1 MKKSKGNQKVTKR
14 DGRVNSTFKAVTI
27 GPIVT
32 MAVFVAVYLVWWGIS
47 KVFYSLHGL
56 LTESVFPW
64 IAENWLVSIV
74 IWIFLAV
81 TASIFTMFFSKEK
94 SASNASAA
102 NTTSAGT
109 AASAATTSSNVSG
122 KNGKKR
128 TAPGFEESDEEEVQE
143 VEVVEIDP
151 NSSDVY
157 ISRRS

>member
-32 MAVFVAVYLVWWGIS
+32 MAIFVAIYLVWWGVS

-74 IWIFLAV
+74 IWVFLAI
-81 TASIFTMFFSKEK
+81 TASIFAMLFGKEK
-94 SASNASAA
+94 
-102 NTTSAGT
+102 
-109 AASAATTSSNVSG
+109 NVRSG
-122 KNGKKR
+122 EKNVRR
-128 TAPGFEESDEEEVQE
+128 TAPVVNETDEDELEEVKAIE
-143 VEVVEIDP
+143 VDP
-151 NSSDVY
+151 NTSDVY
-157 ISRRS
+157 FSRP